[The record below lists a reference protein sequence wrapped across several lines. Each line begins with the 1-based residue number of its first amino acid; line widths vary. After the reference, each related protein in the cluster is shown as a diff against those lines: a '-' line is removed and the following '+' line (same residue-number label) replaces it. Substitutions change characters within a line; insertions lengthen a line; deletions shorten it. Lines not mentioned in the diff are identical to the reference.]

1 MNREQ
6 HIIKYIKEALSEPQL
21 YSDEEI
27 HYMKK
32 QLRML
37 EEQRQQFLR
46 EERRGFGS

>member
-6 HIIKYIKEALSEPQL
+6 QVIKYIKEALSEPQL
-21 YSDEEI
+21 YSEEEI

-37 EEQRQQFLR
+37 EEQRQHFLR